1 MKKAILILSMV
12 VLALA
17 SQAQAIYNNGA
28 RIVSTTGSYWV
39 VDNSDFALTS
49 ASATN
54 LAQFANLTI
63 TGDASLTL
71 GSAATPA
78 YLTVSGTLAN
88 NSGNDGLVIPSG
100 SSLIESSSAAATVS
114 RAIPDNEWHLISAP
128 TSNAT
133 AGIFLGHYLQ
143 KHTESTNAYTDITD
157 PGEELSPMKGYA
169 VWGDLNPAEVTFAG
183 PVNTGAKSFSTTA
196 VTYTTTPEID
206 GGWNLVGNPYPSSID
221 WDAASGWT
229 KTNVNSATYCHVDGS
244 TWATWVLGTPGVGTN
259 SGSRYIA
266 PGQGFFVQA
275 TATGSLGMTNA
286 VRVHNATAFFKNTE
300 VVPNLIRLE
309 VSGNGYKDEAVFR
322 FLNEAS
328 AEFDGAYDAH
338 KLFGD
343 VPEAPQIY
351 TLGSSELSINS
362 MPETSVVPVGVKAG
376 NSGTFVITATE
387 VNDMQFAS
395 LEDTRTGIFTDITQK
410 PYSFSYTSGEAAN
423 RFKLH
428 FSALSVEDDEQ
439 SSLSIYSYQ
448 KTVYVNFNNHHS
460 GDIYI
465 YNMAGQLITSRETAS
480 GLVNIGLNAPGVYIV
495 KVVSEKEIT
504 TTKVYIQ

>member
-1 MKKAILILSMV
+1 MKKIILIISLAVMVSMGF
-12 VLALA
+12 
-17 SQAQAIYNNGA
+17 AQSIYNNNA

-39 VDNSDFALTS
+39 VDNGGFALTS

-63 TGDASLTL
+63 TDDASLTL
-71 GSAATPA
+71 GTAGTPA

-88 NSGNDGLVIPSG
+88 NSETDGLLIPSG
-100 SSLIESSSAAATVS
+100 SSLIESSEALAQVTLSIATG
-114 RAIPDNEWHLISAP
+114 EWHLISAP

-133 AGIFLGHYLQ
+133 AGIFYGHYLQ
-143 KHTESTNAYTDITD
+143 KHTESSNVYTDLTD
-157 PGEELSPMKGYA
+157 PGEGLTPMKGYA
-169 VWGDLNPAEVTFAG
+169 VWGDMDPAEVTFAG
-183 PVNTGAKSFSTTA
+183 PINAGSESFSTTYSGA
-196 VTYTTTPEID
+196 
-206 GGWNLVGNPYPSSID
+206 GKGWNLVANPYPSSID

-229 KTNVNSATYCHVDGS
+229 KNNVNAATYCHVNAS
-244 TWATWVLGTPGVGTN
+244 TWATYIAEVEANG
-259 SGSRYIA
+259 GSKYIA

-275 TATGSLGMTNA
+275 TAAGELGMTDA
-286 VRVHNATAFFKNTE
+286 VRVHNATTFFKNTE

-322 FLNEAS
+322 FLEEAS
-328 AEFDGAYDAH
+328 AEFDGQYDAH

-351 TLGSSELSINS
+351 TLGSTELSINS
-362 MPETSVVPVGVKAG
+362 MPATSVVPVGVKAG
-376 NSGTFVITATE
+376 NSGTYVISATE
-387 VNDMQFAS
+387 VNDMQFAT
-395 LEDTRTGIFTDITQK
+395 LEDTKTGIFTDITQK
-410 PYSFSYTSGEAAN
+410 AYTFSYAGGEAAN

-428 FSALSVEDDEQ
+428 FSALSVDDDEQ

-448 KTVYVNFNNHHS
+448 KTVYVNFNKQLT

-480 GLVNIGLNAPGVYIV
+480 GLAHIGLNAPGVYIV
-495 KVVSEKEIT
+495 KVVSEKEIS

>member
-1 MKKAILILSMV
+1 MKKIILIISLAVMV
-12 VLALA
+12 YMGF
-17 SQAQAIYNNGA
+17 AQAIYNNNA

-39 VDNSDFALTS
+39 VDNGDFALTS

-54 LAQFANLTI
+54 LAHFANLNI
-63 TGDASLTL
+63 TADASLTL
-71 GSAATPA
+71 GTTGTPA

-88 NSGNDGLVIPSG
+88 NSGTDGLIIPSG
-100 SSLIESSSAAATVS
+100 SSLIESSEAEAQVS
-114 RAIPDNEWHLISAP
+114 LSIASNEWHLISAP

-133 AGIFLGHYLQ
+133 AGIFLNHYLQ
-143 KHTESTNAYTDITD
+143 KHTESSNLYTDLTD
-157 PGEELSPMKGYA
+157 PGEELTPMKGYA
-169 VWGDLNPAEVTFAG
+169 IWGDLNPAEVTFAG
-183 PVNTGAKSFSTTA
+183 PVNAGAKSFSTTA
-196 VTYTTTPEID
+196 FTYTTTPEID

-221 WDAASGWT
+221 WEAASGWT

-244 TWATWVLGTPGVGTN
+244 TWATWVPGTPGVGTN

-275 TATGSLGMTNA
+275 TAAGSLGMTNA
-286 VRVHNATAFFKNTE
+286 VRVHNATTFFKNAE
-300 VVPNLIRLE
+300 SVPNLIRLE

-322 FLNEAS
+322 FLEEAS
-328 AEFDGAYDAH
+328 VEFDGQYDAH

-351 TLGSSELSINS
+351 TLGSTELSINS
-362 MPETSVVPVGVKAG
+362 MPATSVVPVGVKAG
-376 NSGTFVITATE
+376 NSGTYVISATE
-387 VNDMQFAS
+387 VNDMQFAT
-395 LEDTRTGIFTDITQK
+395 LEDTKTGIFTDITQK
-410 PYSFSYTSGEAAN
+410 AYTFSYAGGEAAN

-428 FSALSVEDDEQ
+428 FSALSVDDNEQ
-439 SSLSIYSYQ
+439 NSLSIYSYQ
-448 KTVYVNFNNHHS
+448 KTVYVNFNKQLT

-480 GLVNIGLNAPGVYIV
+480 GLAHIGLNETGVYIV
-495 KVVSEKEIT
+495 KVVSDKEIS